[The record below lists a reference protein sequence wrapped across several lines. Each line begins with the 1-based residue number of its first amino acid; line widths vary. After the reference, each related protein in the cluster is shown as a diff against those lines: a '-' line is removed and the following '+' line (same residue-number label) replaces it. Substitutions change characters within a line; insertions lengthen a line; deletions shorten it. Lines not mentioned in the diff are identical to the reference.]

1 MLVQT
6 VWPHHCNRLVSVLPI
21 CYLKMELI
29 FTLLVAFCR
38 LSSLPLV
45 GLTSRSWMC
54 WMKTAGDWLSLI
66 LPASAAFFSFLLFS
80 GLWFLFTQRWDEIIC
95 FCFPLLSLFI
105 KQFKCPKFTFQN
117 ASVSNNRIAL
127 VSFQIKILI
136 GRVSL
141 WLQGVVLFWDYISVF
156 WN

>member
-1 MLVQT
+1 MFWNGDYLKSFLIKNLTVVFLSSFTMLVWT
-6 VWPHHCNRLVSVLPI
+6 VWHHHCNRLVSVLPI

-54 WMKTAGDWLSLI
+54 WMKIAGDWLSLI
-66 LPASAAFFSFLLFS
+66 LPASAASFFFLLFS
-80 GLWFLFTQRWDEIIC
+80 GVWFLFIKQWDEIIC

-105 KQFKCPKFTFQN
+105 SNLIVQNSHFKMLPFQ
-117 ASVSNNRIAL
+117 SN
-127 VSFQIKILI
+127 KH
-136 GRVSL
+136 
-141 WLQGVVLFWDYISVF
+141 
-156 WN
+156 